1 MAVISVENQEK
12 KDDSLQKIGAV
23 GGLISMIPTPYT
35 RAIGGVMQG
44 AAVLGSMA
52 KKPGYQPVQPQMTAA
67 AENIQMPDR
76 SQALQ
81 RRQELNSSDPYQS
94 LVDAREALAKL
105 DIDPDLK
112 NRLSIPIDT
121 ALNAQRRV

>member
-1 MAVISVENQEK
+1 MAVIDVQNQEK

-44 AAVLGSMA
+44 AAVLGSMSQ
-52 KKPGYQPVQPQMTAA
+52 KPSYQPVPAQMIS

-81 RRQELNSSDPYQS
+81 RRQELNTSDPYQS
-94 LVDAREALAKL
+94 LVDAKEALAKL

>member
-1 MAVISVENQEK
+1 MAIINVQNQEK

-44 AAVLGSMA
+44 AAILGSMA
-52 KKPGYQPVQPQMTAA
+52 QKPGYQPVPAQMTAA
-67 AENIQMPDR
+67 ENIEMPDR
-76 SQALQ
+76 SLALQ
-81 RRQELNSSDPYQS
+81 RRQELNTSDPYQS
-94 LVDAREALAKL
+94 LVDAKEALEKL

-112 NRLSIPIDT
+112 NRLSIPLET
-121 ALNAQRRV
+121 AINAQRRV

>member
-52 KKPGYQPVQPQMTAA
+52 QKPGYKPVQPQMIA
-67 AENIQMPDR
+67 AENIEMPDR